1 MWRLG
6 CRACVSVPRGPRAL
20 AAPPVRRRLRVQ
32 IGMSQW
38 AVGVPPVGAPPV
50 GAPLPEA
57 PAPFGVGSRT
67 RGRSLPSTL
76 ASVGIPT
83 YPWALAPELAPSSR
97 GRSHR
102 RAFLSLAFD
111 TWAL

>member
-1 MWRLG
+1 MDPGRSLLHPCAG
-6 CRACVSVPRGPRAL
+6 ACVSKSACHSGR
-20 AAPPVRRRLRVQ
+20 
-32 IGMSQW
+32 S
-38 AVGVPPVGAPPV
+38 VPPVGAPPV